1 MTATHPLT
9 ETTVLANDVKMPT
22 IGFGTWQIP
31 INENFDSTSRQRYN
45 SATASST
52 PHRFTTTPS
61 VWAKRSAHQMF
72 RALNFS

>member
-1 MTATHPLT
+1 MTATQPLT

-31 INENFDSTSRQRYN
+31 INENFDSTIQTAIQL
-45 SATASST
+45 ATASST